1 MFYTSNTAEEGMK
14 RDKTYK
20 TFRIHKDAYM
30 CAFFKKKQTIISNI
44 DYFWTIRQ

>member
-20 TFRIHKDAYM
+20 TFRIHKDANM
-30 CAFFKKKQTIISNI
+30 CAFFKQKKQTKISNI
-44 DYFWTIRQ
+44 D